1 MTPAAKIGLFVLM
14 GLIVLGIFILKIED
28 IPIGERGD
36 RLTVRAEFQTVS
48 GIDRKADVRIAG
60 VRVGKVKDVELAG
73 GQALLTLSLD
83 PSVELHRGASVRV
96 SSLGMLGDKFVEVVP
111 GDPNAPLLPPGTV
124 LHGTSPPSFDDVLK
138 VATDIGA
145 DVKQVTLALRE
156 SIGGQVGAEKLT
168 EIVDNIDELTATLK
182 VLIQQNQGNVNA
194 TMENFKDFSTTLKVE
209 LPRIAEKM
217 NRLADSLQGVVNEDR
232 GDLHASLANIRDLSG
247 RLRTSA
253 DNLNAIT
260 TKIAKGEGSIGKLV
274 NDETT
279 VDNLNDTLTSI
290 KDGVHTIEDRLKMK
304 RFRLDL
310 GFSGESLGRVGES
323 RGVFGVDIWE
333 TGTRRFFRVEG
344 VHAPY
349 GRRRVTTEDVTYF
362 YPDGNEAS
370 FTRQTIKTDDR
381 FTFNLQIGYRLF
393 PKTIV
398 RAGVFEGQG
407 GIGIDQG
414 FNLASHPAQLI
425 LEAYDWDRPEKNAP
439 HLRLQGRFF
448 VTQNIFLS
456 AGWDDPAFSERQ
468 SYTLGAGIRW
478 GDEGIK
484 ELLGLAGAA
493 F

>member
-1 MTPAAKIGLFVLM
+1 MTPAAKIGLFVLL
-14 GLIVLGIFILKIED
+14 GLIVLGIFVLKIED

-36 RLTVRAEFQTVS
+36 RLTVRAEFPSVS

-60 VRVGKVKDVELAG
+60 VRVGKVQDVQLVK
-73 GQALLTLSLD
+73 GQAMLTLALD
-83 PSVELHRGASVRV
+83 PSVELHQGASVRV

-111 GDPNAPLLPPGTV
+111 GDPNAPLLSPGTV
-124 LHGTSPPSFDDVLK
+124 LHGTSPPTFDDVLK

-145 DVKQVTLALRE
+145 DVKQVTMALRE

-168 EIVDNIDELTATLK
+168 EIVDNIDELTSTLK

-232 GDLHASLANIRDLSG
+232 GDLHASLANIRDLSA
-247 RLRTSA
+247 RLKVSA
-253 DNLNAIT
+253 NNLNAIT
-260 TKIAKGEGSIGKLV
+260 TKIANGEGSIGKLV

-290 KDGVHTIEDRLKMK
+290 KNGVHTIDERLKMK
-304 RFRLDL
+304 KFRLDL

-323 RGVFGVDIWE
+323 RGVFGVDVWE
-333 TGTRRFFRVEG
+333 TGTKRFFRIEG
-344 VHAPY
+344 VHAPF
-349 GRRRVTTEDVTYF
+349 GRRRVTTEDVTYT
-362 YPDGNEAS
+362 YPDGYESS
-370 FTRQTIKTDDR
+370 FTRETIKTDDR

-393 PKTIV
+393 PRTTV

-407 GIGIDQG
+407 GVGIDQG
-414 FNLASHPAQLI
+414 FDVAQHPVKLI

-439 HLRLQGRFF
+439 HIRLQGRFF
-448 VTQNIFLS
+448 ITNNIFVS

-468 SYTLGAGIRW
+468 SYTFGAGIRW
-478 GDEGIK
+478 GDESVK
-484 ELLGLAGAA
+484 QLLGLAGAA